1 MRDRI
6 AAATVVAT
14 AMAAG
19 GCKVKD
25 PPPITT
31 PWTDSFERAE
41 LGPSYYATGEGYRLA
56 QGALSA
62 KGAHNHP
69 LWIRAKLPR
78 NVRIEFDC
86 WSTEAR
92 GDLKVEVFGDG
103 RSFDPDGGR
112 YTATGYE
119 VIFGGW
125 YNTKS
130 IIARLDEHGTDMVQ
144 RADPKVV
151 PNRHYHWKIER
162 NGKTIRWF
170 VDDMANPFLSYDDP
184 QPLDGP
190 GHEYFAIN
198 NWETDTWFDNL
209 VISPLDRPL
218 L

>member
-1 MRDRI
+1 MRFPLLV
-6 AAATVVAT
+6 AALGFA
-14 AMAAG
+14 

-31 PWTDSFERAE
+31 PFSDGFERTE
-41 LGPSYYATGEGYRLA
+41 LGPNYYATGEGYRIGG
-56 QGALSA
+56 GALSA

-69 LWIRAKLPR
+69 LWLRAKLPR
-78 NVRIEFDC
+78 NVRIELDT
-86 WSTEAR
+86 WSTEPR

-130 IIARLDEHGTDMVQ
+130 EIAKLDEHGTDLAA
-144 RADPKVV
+144 RTDIKVV
-151 PNRHYHWKIER
+151 PNQHYHWTLER
-162 NGKTIRWF
+162 TGKKLAWSI
-170 VDDMANPFLSYDDP
+170 DGKPFLAYDDP
-184 QPLDGP
+184 LPLDGP

-198 NWETDTWFDNL
+198 NWETDTWFDNV
-209 VISPLDRPL
+209 VITPL
-218 L
+218 

>member
-1 MRDRI
+1 VRLPLLVI
-6 AAATVVAT
+6 ALA
-14 AMAAG
+14 

-25 PPPITT
+25 PPPITA
-31 PWTDSFERAE
+31 PFTDSFDRTE
-41 LGPSYYATGEGYRLA
+41 LGPSYYATGEGY
-56 QGALSA
+56 QIVGGALSA
-62 KGAHNHP
+62 RGAHNHP
-69 LWIRAKLPR
+69 VWLRAKLPR
-78 NVRIEFDC
+78 NVRIELDT

-130 IIARLDEHGTDMVQ
+130 EIARLDEHGADMVD
-144 RADPKVV
+144 RTDVKVA
-151 PNRHYHWKIER
+151 PNQHYHWTIER
-162 NGKTIRWF
+162 SGKKLALSI
-170 VDDMANPFLSYDDP
+170 DGKPFLSYDDP

-198 NWETDTWFDNL
+198 NWETDTWFDNV
-209 VISPLDRPL
+209 VITPL
-218 L
+218 